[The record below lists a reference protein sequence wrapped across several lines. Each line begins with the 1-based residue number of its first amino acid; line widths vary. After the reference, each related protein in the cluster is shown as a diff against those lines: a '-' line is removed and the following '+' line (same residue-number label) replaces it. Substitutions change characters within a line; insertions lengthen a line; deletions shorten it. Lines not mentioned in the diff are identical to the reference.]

1 MASLQRVMGAVLRRE
16 RRERGLTLKDLA
28 GRSALSV
35 VYLGEI
41 ERGKKYPSAS
51 VLEKLAE
58 SLDLDVPDLLELL
71 ADALRGE
78 RDATMTPAI
87 GFTLPGRTSS
97 APRATVRRIVQL
109 LEPQEAAT
117 MAELG
122 AFFLARRSGTPGGI
136 GEEMPGEE

>member
-1 MASLQRVMGAVLRRE
+1 MADLQETMGAVIRRE

-28 GRSALSV
+28 GRAALSI

-58 SLDLDVPDLLELL
+58 GLGLEVPDLLESL

-78 RDATMTPAI
+78 CEPAMTQAI
-87 GFTLPGRTSS
+87 GFALPGSS
-97 APRATVRRIVQL
+97 GVAPRATVRRIVQM
-109 LEPQEAAT
+109 LEPEEAAT

-122 AFFLARRSGTPGGI
+122 TFFLARRSGSWSPAEPQGGD
-136 GEEMPGEE
+136 